1 MARTSE
7 LSKGGEKRRHEQ
19 TIAPFLWKGWY
30 HQPYSTLETA
40 SDASKMVLD
49 DSKVHAFEV
58 SFADLQNYAASFQT
72 FKLIIEGIGANCA

>member
-19 TIAPFLWKGWY
+19 TIVLFLWKDWY
-30 HQPYSTLETA
+30 HQPYSILETT

-49 DSKVHAFEV
+49 DSKAHAFEV
-58 SFADLQNYAASFQT
+58 SFADLRNYASMFQT